1 MLSYQLDAHGAPLA
15 ARRSDAP
22 EPRGD
27 EVVVRVLAAGVC
39 HSDLHL
45 ADGFFD
51 LGGDRRLDLTKG
63 RALPLTLGH
72 EIAGEVVAVGSS
84 AAGVRVGDGRVI
96 YPWVGC
102 GDCPICARGDEHLC
116 ARPRPLGVTLDG
128 GFADHVLVPHA
139 RYLFDHGDVSPTLA
153 CTYAC
158 SGLTALGALRKVAGP
173 LSAGGHLLVIGIGG
187 VGFAALSLARAVLGD
202 VVDIVAADV
211 DPERLE
217 RARAA
222 GASETI
228 DTTAPDAVKQVKRL
242 TGGGAIAAID
252 FAGGRR
258 SATFGMSALGAGG
271 TLIVV
276 GLLGGSLGV
285 SLPLLPLKQL
295 TIRGS
300 YVGSLLEMDQLM
312 RLVRAGR
319 VPPLPIDRRPLEAA
333 QSAMDDLRAG
343 RVVGRVVLEP

>member
-1 MLSYQLDAHGAPLA
+1 MLSYQLDAEGAPLTP
-15 ARRSDAP
+15 RRLELPAP
-22 EPRGD
+22 RDD
-27 EVVVRVLAAGVC
+27 EVVLKVLASGVC
-39 HSDLHL
+39 HSDLNL

-51 LGGDRRLDLTKG
+51 LGDDRRMDLTKG
-63 RALPLTLGH
+63 RTLPLTLGH

-84 AAGVRVGDGRVI
+84 AAGVAVGDGRVV

-102 GDCPICARGDEHLC
+102 GECPTCARGDEHVC

-128 GFADHVLVPHA
+128 GFADHVVVPHT
-139 RYLFDHGDVSPTLA
+139 RYLFDHGDVPPTLA

-158 SGLTALGALRKVAGP
+158 SGLTALSALRKVVAP

-202 VVDIVAADV
+202 HIHVVAADL

-217 RARAA
+217 RARVT
-222 GASETI
+222 GVSETI
-228 DTTAPDAVKQVKRL
+228 DTSAPDAAHQVKRL

-252 FAGGRR
+252 FAGGAR
-258 SATFGMSALGAGG
+258 SARFGMSALGPGG

-276 GLLGGSLGV
+276 GLLGGTLSV
-285 SLPLLPLKQL
+285 SLPLLPLKQF

-300 YVGSLLEMDQLM
+300 YVGSLSEMDALM

-319 VPPLPIDRRPLEAA
+319 VPPVPIDRRPLAAA
-333 QSAMDDLRAG
+333 QAAMDDLRAG